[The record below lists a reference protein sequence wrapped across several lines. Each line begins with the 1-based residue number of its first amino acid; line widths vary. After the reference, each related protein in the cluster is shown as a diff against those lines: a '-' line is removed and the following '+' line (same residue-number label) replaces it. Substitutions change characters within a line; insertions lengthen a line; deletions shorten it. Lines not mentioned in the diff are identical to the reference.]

1 MNNKEIA
8 ENLKDLVKLFSDSAW
23 NYEKALDQIQDEDLK
38 FELSE
43 LHNEHLEHAEN
54 LNKYLRQLGEKTPRF
69 EISDETSELITITSE
84 MSDDEV
90 IRNLRR
96 NERVV
101 KERLSSVVEDVQIPE
116 LAQELEED
124 IEDESIYIDTLQNL
138 M

>member
-8 ENLKDLVKLFSDSAW
+8 ENLKELVKLFSDSAW

-43 LHNEHLEHAEN
+43 LHDEHLENAEN
-54 LNKYLRQLGEKTPRF
+54 LNKYLRQLGEKAPRF

-84 MSDDEV
+84 MSDGEV

-101 KERLSSVVEDVQIPE
+101 RERISSVVEDVQIPE
-116 LAQELEED
+116 LAQELEEE
-124 IEDESIYIDTLQNL
+124 IEDEGIYINTLQNL